1 MSAPITAP
9 ITGVNTIPLLHINLE
24 ADRNLE
30 NTNKLLDD
38 MKSIDMLE
46 MSNHFKSVLDAKD
59 IEVKALR
66 KKHNKLFKLIST
78 CYGMVRMMDEFMEN
92 IEFEDGIFLVM
103 KGNIDF
109 LRNNLSETIHD
120 YLPKEDDTDEEEIL
134 IPMNLD

>member
-1 MSAPITAP
+1 MSAP

-24 ADRNLE
+24 NGE
-30 NTNKLLDD
+30 TNKLLDD

-46 MSNHFKSVLDAKD
+46 MSNHFKSVLDSKE
-59 IEVKALR
+59 IELKSLK

-109 LRNNLSETIHD
+109 LRNNLSQSIHD
-120 YLPKEDDTDEEEIL
+120 YLPKENESDEEEFL
-134 IPMNLD
+134 IPIDLD

>member
-1 MSAPITAP
+1 MSAP

-24 ADRNLE
+24 TDE
-30 NTNKLLDD
+30 THKLLDD

-46 MSNHFKSVLDAKD
+46 MSNHFKSVLDSKE
-59 IEVKALR
+59 IELKSLR

-109 LRNNLSETIHD
+109 LRNNLSQSIHD
-120 YLPKEDDTDEEEIL
+120 YLPKENESDEEEII
-134 IPMNLD
+134 IPIDLD

>member
-1 MSAPITAP
+1 MSAP
-9 ITGVNTIPLLHINLE
+9 ITGVNTLPLLFMNLE
-24 ADRNLE
+24 TQE
-30 NTNKLLDD
+30 TNKLLDD

-46 MSNHFKSVLDAKD
+46 MSNHFKSVLDAKE
-59 IEVKALR
+59 IELKSLR

-109 LRNNLSETIHD
+109 LRNNLSQSIHD
-120 YLPKEDDTDEEEIL
+120 YLPNENESDEEEII
-134 IPMNLD
+134 IPIDLD

>member
-1 MSAPITAP
+1 MSAP

-24 ADRNLE
+24 TE
-30 NTNKLLDD
+30 ETHKLLDD

-46 MSNHFKSVLDAKD
+46 MSNHFKSVLDSKE
-59 IEVKALR
+59 IELKSLK

-109 LRNNLSETIHD
+109 LRNNLSQSIHD
-120 YLPKEDDTDEEEIL
+120 YLPKENESDEEEII
-134 IPMNLD
+134 IPIDLD

>member
-1 MSAPITAP
+1 MTSP

-24 ADRNLE
+24 NVE
-30 NTNKLLDD
+30 TNKLLDD

-46 MSNHFKSVLDAKD
+46 MSNHFKSVLDAKE
-59 IEVKALR
+59 IELMALR

-92 IEFEDGIFLVM
+92 IEFQDGIFLVM

-109 LRNNLSETIHD
+109 LRNNLSQSIHD
-120 YLPKEDDTDEEEIL
+120 YLPKENESDDEEII
-134 IPMNLD
+134 IPIDLD